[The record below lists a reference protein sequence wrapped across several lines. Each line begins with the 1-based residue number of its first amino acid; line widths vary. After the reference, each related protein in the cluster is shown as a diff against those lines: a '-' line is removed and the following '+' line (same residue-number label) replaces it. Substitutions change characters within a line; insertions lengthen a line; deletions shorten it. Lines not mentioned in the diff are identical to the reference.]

1 MTLGGLLLRMHEAC
15 CCGKNIYR
23 RGRPTI
29 LTDSARKRIG
39 KEVLANHNKKIIIIG
54 HQHDRWMEL
63 KEALGVHTHAEV
75 QLRM

>member
-15 CCGKNIYR
+15 CCGKNICR

-54 HQHDRWMEL
+54 HQHDVGWN
-63 KEALGVHTHAEV
+63 
-75 QLRM
+75 